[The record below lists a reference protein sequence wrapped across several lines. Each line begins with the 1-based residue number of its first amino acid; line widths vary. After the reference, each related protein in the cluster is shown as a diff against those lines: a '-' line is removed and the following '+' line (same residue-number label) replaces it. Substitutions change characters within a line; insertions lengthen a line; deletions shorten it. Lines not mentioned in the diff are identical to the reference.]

1 MKRTILT
8 NISEV
13 VTPEGKNALHGKD
26 MGKVKRLKDAAIV
39 LENGKIL
46 AVGPNETI
54 IKQYV
59 EEDTVIQDKSGSC
72 VLPGFVD
79 SHTHFIFG
87 GYRPDEFMMRLKG
100 ASYLEIHKA
109 GGGIWNTVQATRNM
123 GLDEMV
129 QTGKERLEDMLSMGV
144 TTAEGKSG
152 YGLDRECE
160 LRQLEALE
168 ILKKEQ
174 PVSLVRTFLGAH
186 SIPEEYK
193 GRSDEYIDFL
203 IKEMLPLVKE
213 KNLAE
218 YVDIFCESSVF
229 NCEQSRR
236 YLLAAKEM
244 GFGVKIHAD
253 EIEALGGSGLAA
265 EIGAVSADHLLM
277 IRKKDC
283 EKLDA
288 SSTVATLLPA
298 TAFCLHKPYAPA
310 RELIDGG
317 CAVALASDY
326 NPGSCFTNSIPL
338 LFALAVIHMNMSL
351 EETLCAL
358 TLNGAAAVGKAD
370 QIGSIEPGKAA
381 DLVVLE
387 KPQYEFLVYHTGK
400 NIVKEVYK
408 DGMLAYSKR

>member
-59 EEDTVIQDKSGSC
+59 EEDTVIQNKSGNC

-79 SHTHFIFG
+79 SHTHFVFG

-123 GLDEMV
+123 SLDEMV
-129 QTGKERLEDMLSMGV
+129 QAGKERLEDMLSMGV

-160 LRQLEALE
+160 LRQLKALE

-174 PVSLVRTFLGAH
+174 PVSLVSTFLGAH

-218 YVDIFCESSVF
+218 YVDIFCENSVF

-253 EIEALGGSGLAA
+253 EIEALGGSGVAA
-265 EIGAVSADHLLM
+265 EVGAASADHLLM
-277 IRKKDC
+277 IRKTDC
-283 EKLDA
+283 EKLAA

-310 RELIDGG
+310 RKLIDGG

-351 EETLCAL
+351 EEALCAL

-408 DGMLAYSKR
+408 DGKLAYSKR

>member
-8 NISEV
+8 HISEV
-13 VTPEGKNALHGKD
+13 VTPQGSKALHGKD
-26 MGKVKRLKDAAIV
+26 MGKVKRLKNAAIV
-39 LENGKIL
+39 IEDGKIL
-46 AVGPNETI
+46 AVGPNEETVEKYHITNI
-54 IKQYV
+54 ILK
-59 EEDTVIQDKSGSC
+59 DMTGKCI
-72 VLPGFVD
+72 LPGFVD

-87 GYRPDEFMMRLKG
+87 GYRPDEFMMRLNG

-109 GGGIWNTVQATRNM
+109 GGGIWSTVQATRSM
-123 GLDEMV
+123 SLDEMV
-129 QTGKERLEDMLSMGV
+129 QTGKERLSDMLSMGV
-144 TTAEGKSG
+144 TTVEGKSG

-174 PVSLVRTFLGAH
+174 PVSLVNTFLGAH

-203 IKEMLPLVKE
+203 IREMLPVVKE

-218 YVDIFCESSVF
+218 YVDIFCENSVF
-229 NCEQSRR
+229 DCEQSRR

-253 EIEALGGSGLAA
+253 EIEALGGSGVAA
-265 EIGAVSADHLLM
+265 EVGAVSADHLLM
-277 IRKKDC
+277 IRKADC
-283 EKLDA
+283 EKLAA
-288 SSTVATLLPA
+288 SDTVATLLPA

-310 RELIDGG
+310 REMIDSG

-338 LFALAVIHMNMSL
+338 LFALAVIHMKMSL
-351 EETLCAL
+351 EEALCAL

-387 KPQYEFLVYHTGK
+387 KPQYEFLVYHTAK
-400 NIVKEVYK
+400 NIVGEVYK
-408 DGMLAYSKR
+408 DGNMVYSKR

>member
-13 VTPEGKNALHGKD
+13 VTPEGKAALHGRN
-26 MGKVKRLKDAAIV
+26 MGKVKRIKDAAIV
-39 LENGKIL
+39 IEEGKIL
-46 AVGPNETI
+46 AVGANDAI
-54 IKQYV
+54 RKQYASG
-59 EEDTVIQDKSGSC
+59 DITLQDMSGSC
-72 VLPGFVD
+72 ILPGFVD

-87 GYRPDEFMMRLKG
+87 GYRPEEFMMRLKG

-109 GGGIWNTVQATRNM
+109 GGGIWNTVQATRKM
-123 GLDEMV
+123 SLEKMV
-129 QTGKERLEDMLSMGV
+129 QTGKERLADMLSMGV

-152 YGLDRECE
+152 YGLDKECE
-160 LRQLEALE
+160 LRQLEALS

-174 PVSLVRTFLGAH
+174 PVSLVSTFLGAH
-186 SIPEEYK
+186 SIPEEYRGK
-193 GRSDEYIDFL
+193 SDAYIDFL
-203 IKEMLPLVKE
+203 IEEMLPAVKE

-218 YVDIFCESSVF
+218 YVDIFCENSVF
-229 NCEQSRR
+229 SCEQSRR
-236 YLLAAKEM
+236 YLQKAKEM

-253 EIEALGGSGLAA
+253 EMEALGGSGVAA
-265 EIGAVSADHLLM
+265 EVGAVSADHLLM

-283 EKLDA
+283 EKLAA
-288 SSTVATLLPA
+288 SDTVATLLPA

-310 RELIDGG
+310 RELIDNG

-338 LFALAVIHMNMSL
+338 LFALAVIHMKMSL
-351 EETLCAL
+351 EEALCAL
-358 TLNGAAAVGKAD
+358 TLNGAAAVGRAD
-370 QIGSIEPGKAA
+370 RTGSIESGKAA

-400 NIVKEVYK
+400 NMVREVYK
-408 DGMLAYSKR
+408 DGNIVYRKR